1 MAFQGSLKELP
12 LPDII
17 QLVSVS
23 GKTGV
28 FTLRNGSESGE
39 IFLRKGQIVH
49 AQVADLAGE
58 EAVYELAIWRE
69 GDFVF
74 TPGREIETATIQKS
88 NTSLLMEA
96 ARRIDEWQV
105 LSKRIPSTRLVPVF
119 TDHGVSTSVSL
130 TPQEWAVICKID
142 ERRSIDEIAVGLGS
156 SPFEVCK
163 LLYGLIT
170 SGLVA
175 LKEDLTQ
182 LHTDRLQKM
191 TAGELGQITERIHR
205 QAQQLL
211 ANHERVAELDT
222 SFRFS
227 RAELEAGRGTDAVL
241 DLIRSQEKVVS
252 AALGPNQSRS
262 FLDRVSQ
269 LLATA

>member
-28 FTLRNGSESGE
+28 FSLKRDGDDAGE
-39 IFLRKGQIVH
+39 IYLRGGQIVH
-49 AQVADLAGE
+49 AHVGELKGE
-58 EAVYELAIWRE
+58 EAVYELAIWPE

-74 TPGREIETATIQKS
+74 TPGRETEQTTIQKS
-88 NTSLLMEA
+88 NTNLLMEA
-96 ARRIDEWQV
+96 ARRIDEWQI

-119 TDHGVSTSVSL
+119 TTQAATTSVSL
-130 TPQEWAVICKID
+130 TPQEWSLICKID
-142 ERRSIDEIAVGLGS
+142 ERRTIEEVAVGLDM

-175 LKEDLTQ
+175 LNEDLTR
-182 LHTDRLQKM
+182 LRTDRLQKM
-191 TAGELGQITERIHR
+191 APDELARLSEQIHQQARALMSGHAR
-205 QAQQLL
+205 QS
-211 ANHERVAELDT
+211 ELDVP
-222 SFRFS
+222 FR
-227 RAELEAGRGTDAVL
+227 RGKA
-241 DLIRSQEKVVS
+241 
-252 AALGPNQSRS
+252 
-262 FLDRVSQ
+262 
-269 LLATA
+269 